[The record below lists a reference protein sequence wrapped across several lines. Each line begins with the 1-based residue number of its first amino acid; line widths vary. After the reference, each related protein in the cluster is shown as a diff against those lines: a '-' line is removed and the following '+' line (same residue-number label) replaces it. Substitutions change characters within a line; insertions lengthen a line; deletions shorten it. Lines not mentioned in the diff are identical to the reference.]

1 MDRIKKTTIR
11 FNLENNFDEDIW
23 NAIQKKS
30 DQKKNS
36 YIKYL
41 LSLGLQQEVNIEILE
56 KLSELKNILVEQNL
70 EGYPEKDR
78 TEVSN
83 VRDVSEDE
91 LTLQNEIMRETDKTE
106 TGNIEIDA
114 DVMNF
119 LDSL

>member
-41 LSLGLQQEVNIEILE
+41 LSLGLQQEMNIEILE

-70 EGYPEKDR
+70 EGYPGKDR

>member
-1 MDRIKKTTIR
+1 VDRIKKTTIR

-41 LSLGLQQEVNIEILE
+41 LSLGLQQEMNIEILE

-70 EGYPEKDR
+70 EGYPGKDR

>member
-78 TEVSN
+78 TVVSN
-83 VRDVSEDE
+83 VGDVSEDE

>member
-56 KLSELKNILVEQNL
+56 KLSEMKNILVEQNL

-78 TEVSN
+78 TVVSN
-83 VRDVSEDE
+83 VGDVSEDE

>member
-83 VRDVSEDE
+83 VRDVSEDV

>member
-70 EGYPEKDR
+70 EGYPGKDR